1 MPVAVNTPD
10 NIQRMSKFKK
20 ARDILLAPVRWLVI
34 GLAVVLLIA
43 FIVFVIAL
51 ILVAQALG
59 KLYLLAGGK
68 LPEWLEQRTEAFME
82 AVRVPQ
88 TTHDTNVN
96 DAININVQKL
106 KENYGEPDVDDKF
119 IEEIEGFIDQLECI
133 ANGTQK
139 AVDKDQLTED
149 EKKHALKCLERIKN
163 NPDTHSGS
171 GLTLKQVLNLVWKA
185 CKDENKKSADDNI
198 DINTRISQRKYQLVK
213 HLVESQTE
221 YGVLVGS
228 ACFTGTFNSIVSS
241 LYTFEEFFFLQRAD
255 KATVKQEFENDL
267 QKKGE
272 ELFNRLSNDKEKKEV
287 AEALSNPST
296 NFFISFIESFKNH
309 SARAVLGD
317 KRCDELIKGHF
328 GNLQYKPTISCFI
341 K

>member
-1 MPVAVNTPD
+1 MPVVVNTPG
-10 NIQRMSKFKK
+10 NIQRTSKL
-20 ARDILLAPVRWLVI
+20 RDILLAPVRWLVI

-43 FIVFVIAL
+43 SIVLVLAL
-51 ILVAQALG
+51 TLVAQALS
-59 KLYLLAGGK
+59 KLYVLAGGK
-68 LPEWLEQRTEAFME
+68 LPEWLDQRTEAFME
-82 AVRVPQ
+82 AARIPQ

-106 KENYGEPDVDDKF
+106 KENYGEPYVDDKF
-119 IEEIEGFIDQLECI
+119 IKEIEGFIDQLECI

-139 AVDKDQLTED
+139 AVDKDQLTAD
-149 EKKHALKCLERIKN
+149 EQKHALECLKRIKN
-163 NPDTHSGS
+163 DPDSHSGS
-171 GLTLKQVLNLVWKA
+171 GLRLKQVLSLVWKA
-185 CKDENKKSADDNI
+185 CKDKNKKSTDNNI

-241 LYTFEEFFFLQRAD
+241 LYTFEEFSFLQRAD
-255 KATVKQEFENDL
+255 KATVKQEFQNEL

-272 ELFNRLSNDKEKKEV
+272 ELFNQLANDEEKKEV
-287 AEALSNPST
+287 AKALSNPST

-317 KRCDELIKGHF
+317 KKCDELIKENF
-328 GNLQYKPTISCFI
+328 ANLQYKESISSFI
-341 K
+341 

>member
-10 NIQRMSKFKK
+10 NIQRTSKL
-20 ARDILLAPVRWLVI
+20 RDILLAPVRWLII
-34 GLAVVLLIA
+34 GLVILLSITLLILFMA
-43 FIVFVIAL
+43 FVLVF
-51 ILVAQALG
+51 QALS
-59 KLYLLAGGK
+59 KLYLFAGGK

-82 AVRVPQ
+82 AARIPQ

-119 IEEIEGFIDQLECI
+119 IKEIEGFIDQLECI
-133 ANGTQK
+133 ANGIQK
-139 AVDKDQLTED
+139 AVDKDQLTSD
-149 EKKHALKCLERIKN
+149 ERKHALKCLKRIKN
-163 NPDTHSGS
+163 DPNSHSGS
-171 GLTLKQVLNLVWKA
+171 GLRLKQVLSLVWKA
-185 CKDENKKSADDNI
+185 CKDKNKKSTDNNI

-213 HLVESQTE
+213 HLVESETE

-255 KATVKQEFENDL
+255 KATVKQEFQNEL

-272 ELFNRLSNDKEKKEV
+272 ELFNQLANDEEKKEV
-287 AEALSNPST
+287 AKALSNPST
-296 NFFISFIESFKNH
+296 NFFISFIESFKDH

-317 KRCDELIKGHF
+317 KKCDELIKENF
-328 GNLQYKPTISCFI
+328 ANLQYKKSISSFI
-341 K
+341 